1 MTSMQIAEVTGKRH
15 SDVLRAIRNMEA
27 AWEKINKRKFA
38 LNLKATDLG
47 DGKQRKDPYYE
58 LTKTECLYIATKFND
73 EARARLIL
81 RWEELENELL
91 TTPRHPE
98 EAEILPPPID
108 NGHVING
115 LVECVEGKAV
125 TTSRRLARVL
135 GREHSSILETIRN
148 NRHQRAFKYGN
159 FSTRG
164 YTSARFGH
172 GYEYLITRKG
182 LEALAG
188 VMRYNAKEK
197 IAEAYAG
204 AWDASPTKKALP
216 AAETPALPALVD
228 EAQTN
233 CGTDDEI
240 TYTPGQQKYID
251 WLEGYNEKLGDDLAK
266 ARDTLRFYAESY
278 RQEKHS
284 RMRAEETAGYWQDL
298 YHDVTWRVANGS
310 EGTLEGRLKAHNEFR
325 SRIFQK
331 MKP

>member
-1 MTSMQIAEVTGKRH
+1 M
-15 SDVLRAIRNMEA
+15 
-27 AWEKINKRKFA
+27 
-38 LNLKATDLG
+38 
-47 DGKQRKDPYYE
+47 
-58 LTKTECLYIATKFND
+58 
-73 EARARLIL
+73 
-81 RWEELENELL
+81 
-91 TTPRHPE
+91 
-98 EAEILPPPID
+98 
-108 NGHVING
+108 
-115 LVECVEGKAV
+115 

-251 WLEGYNEKLGDDLAK
+251 WLEEYNEKLGDDLAK